1 MLSTR
6 KRRRGKQEIRMINKR
21 EKLQYAY
28 VFALDLVTLFASVL
42 LAWLITDGL
51 LGRIV
56 PYDISDWVQTICL
69 VVVAFIMTFF
79 FFNQRENIVTRTV
92 GREFTLSIRFNVL
105 MAAVYSCLMLLAKAE
120 MLDSRYFAVAV
131 PLVNALMMPL
141 THGLLK
147 RYLVHSQNKSG
158 MESLVGILSTVDHA
172 PAVIAALRDDWSI
185 LIWGVL
191 LVYAPAYMVSLT
203 LDGVTVRANFD
214 TFMDWIRRAALDEI
228 YVDIPMDSG
237 ESFIP
242 YLEEMESM
250 GLTVHF
256 RLKMLDRIE
265 EVCCDETS
273 AARLSRELGRC
284 AGGNIVTMGTIELEL
299 RDMLLKR
306 VMDIIGALVGCII
319 SIPIIAIVA
328 IPLKL
333 ESPGPL
339 IFRQKRVGL
348 NGRYFYIHKLRS
360 MYVDAEARKQELMS
374 RNEMS
379 GLMFKM
385 EDDPRITRVGRF
397 IRRTSI
403 DELPQFFD
411 VLRGNMSLVGT
422 RPPTVD
428 EYKQYESHHK
438 RRLSMK
444 PGITGLWQ
452 ISGRSNI
459 ENFEEV
465 VKLDVQYIDHW
476 SLWGDVKIL
485 LKTIVVV
492 FAGRGAK

>member
-1 MLSTR
+1 
-6 KRRRGKQEIRMINKR
+6 MINKR

-28 VFALDLVTLFASVL
+28 VFTLDLVTLFISVL

-51 LGRIV
+51 LGRLV
-56 PYDISDWVQTICL
+56 PYSISDWVQTICL

-79 FFNQRENIVTRTV
+79 FFNQRENIVTRST
-92 GREFTLSIRFNVL
+92 GREFALSVRFNVL
-105 MAAVYSCLMLLAKAE
+105 MAAVYSSLMLLAKAE

-131 PLVNALMMPL
+131 PLVNALMMPAA
-141 THGLLK
+141 HMLLK
-147 RYLVHSQNKSG
+147 QYLLRSQNRSG
-158 MESLVGILSTVDHA
+158 MESLAGVLSTVDHA
-172 PAVIAALRDDWSI
+172 SAVIRELRDDWSKRVC
-185 LIWGVL
+185 GVVL
-191 LVYAPAYMVSLT
+191 LDAPAEQVGQEFE
-203 LDGVTVRANFD
+203 GVPVRANFD
-214 TFMDWIRRAALDEI
+214 NFMDWIRRAALDEI

-273 AARLSRELGRC
+273 AARLRRELGRC

-299 RDMLLKR
+299 RDMMLKR
-306 VMDIIGALVGCII
+306 IMDIAGALVGCLI

-339 IFRQKRVGL
+339 IFKQKRVGL

-360 MYVDAEARKQELMS
+360 MYVDAEARKKELMAQ
-374 RNEMS
+374 NEMN

-385 EDDPRITRVGRF
+385 EDDPRITKVGKF

-411 VLRGNMSLVGT
+411 VLMGKMSLVGT

-452 ISGRSNI
+452 ISGRSDI
-459 ENFEEV
+459 DNFEEV
-465 VKLDVQYIDHW
+465 VKLDVKYIDHW

-485 LKTIVVV
+485 LKTVVVV

>member
-1 MLSTR
+1 
-6 KRRRGKQEIRMINKR
+6 MINKR

-28 VFALDLVTLFASVL
+28 VFALDLLMLFVSVL

-56 PYDISDWVQTICL
+56 PYSASDWVQTICL
-69 VVVAFIMTFF
+69 VVVAFFMTFF
-79 FFNQRENIVTRTV
+79 FFNQRENIVTRGL
-92 GREFTLSIRFNVL
+92 GREFVLSIRFNVL
-105 MAAVYSCLMLLAKAE
+105 MAAVYSTLMLLAKAE

-131 PLVNALMMPL
+131 PLVNVLMMPL
-141 THGLLK
+141 AHTVLK
-147 RYLVHSQNKSG
+147 RHLMHSQNRSG
-158 MESLVGILSTVDHA
+158 MESLVGILFRVDNA
-172 PAVIAALRDDWSI
+172 GAVIRELKDDWSKRVC
-185 LIWGVL
+185 GVVL
-191 LVYAPAYMVSLT
+191 LDAPDEQVGREFE
-203 LDGVTVRANFD
+203 GVAVRANFD
-214 TFMDWIRRAALDEI
+214 GFMDWIRRAALDEI

-237 ESFIP
+237 ESFLP

-273 AARLSRELGRC
+273 AARLSRDLGRC
-284 AGGNIVTMGTIELEL
+284 AGGNIVTMGTIEMEL
-299 RDMLLKR
+299 RDMMLKR
-306 VMDIIGALVGCII
+306 MMDVVGALVGCLI

-360 MYVDAEARKQELMS
+360 MYVDAEKRKKDLMAH
-374 RNEMS
+374 NEME

-411 VLRGNMSLVGT
+411 VLLGNMSLVGT
-422 RPPTVD
+422 RPPTLD
-428 EYKQYESHHK
+428 EYRQYESHHK

-452 ISGRSNI
+452 ISGRSDI
-459 ENFEEV
+459 DNFEEV
-465 VKLDVQYIDHW
+465 VRLDVRYIDNW
-476 SLWGDVKIL
+476 SLWNDVKIL
-485 LKTIVVV
+485 LKTVVVV
-492 FAGRGAK
+492 FAGRGAR

>member
-1 MLSTR
+1 
-6 KRRRGKQEIRMINKR
+6 MINKR

-28 VFALDLVTLFASVL
+28 VFTLDLVTLFISVL

-56 PYDISDWVQTICL
+56 PYSISDWVQTICL

-79 FFNQRENIVTRTV
+79 FFNQRENIVTRST
-92 GREFTLSIRFNVL
+92 GREFALSVRFNVL
-105 MAAVYSCLMLLAKAE
+105 MAAVYSSLMLLAKAE

-131 PLVNALMMPL
+131 PLVNALMMPAA
-141 THGLLK
+141 HMLLK
-147 RYLVHSQNKSG
+147 QYLLRSQNRSG
-158 MESLVGILSTVDHA
+158 MESLAGVLSTVDHA
-172 PAVIAALRDDWSI
+172 SAVIRELRDDWSKRVC
-185 LIWGVL
+185 GVVL
-191 LVYAPAYMVSLT
+191 LDAPAEQVGQEFE
-203 LDGVTVRANFD
+203 GVPVRANFD
-214 TFMDWIRRAALDEI
+214 NFIDWIRRAALDEI

-265 EVCCDETS
+265 EVCCDETR
-273 AARLSRELGRC
+273 AARLRRELGRC

-299 RDMLLKR
+299 RDMMLKR
-306 VMDIIGALVGCII
+306 IMDIAGALVGCLI

-339 IFRQKRVGL
+339 IFKQKRVGL

-360 MYVDAEARKQELMS
+360 MYVDAEARKKELMAQ
-374 RNEMS
+374 NEMN

-385 EDDPRITRVGRF
+385 EDDPRITKVGKF

-411 VLRGNMSLVGT
+411 VLMGKMSLVGT

-452 ISGRSNI
+452 ISGRSDI
-459 ENFEEV
+459 DNFEEV
-465 VKLDVQYIDHW
+465 VKLDVKYIDHW

-485 LKTIVVV
+485 LKTVVVV

>member
-1 MLSTR
+1 MEED
-6 KRRRGKQEIRMINKR
+6 GKVYMTTKR
-21 EKLQYAY
+21 EKLQYVY
-28 VFALDLVTLFASVL
+28 TFILDAITLAVSVI

-56 PYDISDWVQTICL
+56 PYSISDWLQTICL
-69 VVVAFIMTFF
+69 LMVAFVMTFVF
-79 FFNQRENIVTRTV
+79 FTNQHENIVKRSF
-92 GREFTLSIRFNVL
+92 GREITLSFRFNVL
-105 MAAVYSCLMLLAKAE
+105 LTALYSTLMLLTKAT

-131 PLVNALMMPL
+131 PLVDFILQPIAHYM
-141 THGLLK
+141 LK
-147 RYLVHSQNKSG
+147 RYLKRSQKQNG
-158 MESLVGILSTVDHA
+158 GESLVGVLSTIDNASPVIHA
-172 PAVIAALRDDWSI
+172 LQDDWSKNI
-185 LIWGVL
+185 CGLVL
-191 LVYAPAYMVSLT
+191 LDAGQEDVGKPY
-203 LDGVTVRANFD
+203 DGVPVRANYD
-214 TFMDWIRRAALDEI
+214 GFMDWVRRAALDEV

-237 ESFIP
+237 ESFLP
-242 YLEEMESM
+242 YLEEMVSM

-265 EVCCDETS
+265 EICCGETS
-273 AARLSRELGRC
+273 SARMSRQLGRC
-284 AGGNIVTMGTIELEL
+284 ADGNIVTMRTIELQL
-299 RDMLLKR
+299 RDKVLKR
-306 VMDIIGALVGCII
+306 TIDIAGALVGCII

-328 IPLKL
+328 VPLKL

-360 MYVDAEARKQELMS
+360 MYMDAEERKKELMAK
-374 RNEMS
+374 NEMN

-385 EDDPRITRVGRF
+385 EDDPRITKVGKF
-397 IRRTSI
+397 IRKTSI

-411 VLRGNMSLVGT
+411 VLIGNMSLVGT

-452 ISGRSNI
+452 CSGRSNI
-459 ENFEEV
+459 EDFEEV
-465 VKLDVQYIDHW
+465 VKLDVKYIDNW
-476 SLWGDVKIL
+476 SLWGDIKIL
-485 LKTIVVV
+485 FKTVWVVL
-492 FAGRGAK
+492 AGSGAK

>member
-1 MLSTR
+1 
-6 KRRRGKQEIRMINKR
+6 MINKR

-28 VFALDLVTLFASVL
+28 VFALDLVTLFLSVL

-56 PYDISDWVQTICL
+56 PYSISDWVQTICL

-79 FFNQRENIVTRTV
+79 FFNQRENIVTRSE
-92 GREFTLSIRFNVL
+92 GREVVLSIRFNVL
-105 MAAVYSCLMLLAKAE
+105 MAAVYSSLMLLAKAE

-131 PLVNALMMPL
+131 PLVNALMMPAA
-141 THGLLK
+141 HMLLK
-147 RYLVHSQNKSG
+147 QYLLKSQNRSG
-158 MESLVGILSTVDHA
+158 MESLAGVLSTVDHA
-172 PAVIAALRDDWSI
+172 GAVIRELRDDWSKRVC
-185 LIWGVL
+185 GVVL
-191 LVYAPAYMVSLT
+191 LDASAEQVGQEFE
-203 LDGVTVRANFD
+203 GVPVRANFD
-214 TFMDWIRRAALDEI
+214 NFMDWIRRAALDEI

-273 AARLSRELGRC
+273 AARLRRELGRC

-299 RDMLLKR
+299 RDMMLKR
-306 VMDIIGALVGCII
+306 IMDIVGALVGCII

-360 MYVDAEARKQELMS
+360 MYVDAEARKKELMAK
-374 RNEMS
+374 NEMN

-385 EDDPRITRVGRF
+385 EDDPRITKVGRF

-411 VLRGNMSLVGT
+411 VLMGNMSLVGT

-452 ISGRSNI
+452 ISGRSDI
-459 ENFEEV
+459 DNFEEV
-465 VKLDVQYIDHW
+465 VKLDVRYIDHW
-476 SLWGDVKIL
+476 SLWTDVKIL

>member
-1 MLSTR
+1 
-6 KRRRGKQEIRMINKR
+6 MINKR

-28 VFALDLVTLFASVL
+28 VFALDLLTLVVSVL

-56 PYDISDWVQTICL
+56 PYSVTDWIQTLCL
-69 VVVAFIMTFF
+69 LAVAFIMTFF
-79 FFNQRENIVTRTV
+79 LFDQRENIATRSL
-92 GREFTLSIRFNVL
+92 ESEIKLSLRFNVL
-105 MAAVYSCLMLLAKAE
+105 MAAVYSALMLLAKAE

-131 PLVNALMMPL
+131 PLVNAVLMPL
-141 THGLLK
+141 DHTLLK
-147 RYLVHSQNKSG
+147 RFLLSARNRRG
-158 MESLVGILSTVDHA
+158 MENLVGILSTTDHA
-172 PAVIAALRDDWSI
+172 PAVIRELRLDWSKR
-185 LIWGVL
+185 LCGVAL
-191 LVYAPAYMVSLT
+191 L
-203 LDGVTVRANFD
+203 DVTEAEMGQTFEGLPVRANFD
-214 TFMDWIRRAALDEI
+214 TFMDWIRREALDEI

-242 YLEEMESM
+242 YLDEMESM

-273 AARLSRELGRC
+273 AARLRRELGRC

-299 RDMLLKR
+299 RDMILKR
-306 VMDIIGALVGCII
+306 VMDMAGALVGCVI
-319 SIPIIAIVA
+319 SIPIIAITA

-339 IFRQKRVGL
+339 IFKQKRVGL

-360 MYVDAEARKQELMS
+360 MYMDAEARKKELMAQ
-374 RNEMS
+374 NEMN
-379 GLMFKM
+379 GLMFKI
-385 EDDPRITRVGRF
+385 EDDPRVTKVGKF
-397 IRRTSI
+397 IRKTSI

-411 VLRGNMSLVGT
+411 VLVGNMSLVGT

-444 PGITGLWQ
+444 PGMTGLWQ
-452 ISGRSNI
+452 ISGRSDI
-459 ENFEEV
+459 DNFEEV

-476 SLWGDVKIL
+476 SLWQDVKIL
-485 LKTIVVV
+485 FKTVVVV

>member
-1 MLSTR
+1 
-6 KRRRGKQEIRMINKR
+6 MINKR

-147 RYLVHSQNKSG
+147 RYLVRSQNKSG

-172 PAVIAALRDDWSI
+172 PAVIAALRDDWSKRI
-185 LIWGVL
+185 CGVVL
-191 LVYAPAYMVSLT
+191 LDAPAEMVGQT

-306 VMDIIGALVGCII
+306 IMDIIGALVGCII

>member
-1 MLSTR
+1 
-6 KRRRGKQEIRMINKR
+6 MINKR

-28 VFALDLVTLFASVL
+28 VLMVDLVTLLLSVL
-42 LAWLITDGL
+42 LAWLITDGVFGL
-51 LGRIV
+51 IV
-56 PYDISDWVQTICL
+56 PYSQFDWIQTICL

-79 FFNQRENIVTRTV
+79 FFNQHENIATRTI
-92 GREFTLSIRFNVL
+92 GREVTLSIRFNVL

-141 THGLLK
+141 AHTLLK
-147 RYLVHSQNKSG
+147 HYLVHSQNKSG
-158 MESLVGILSTVDHA
+158 MESLVGILSTVDYA
-172 PAVIAALRDDWSI
+172 PAVIEALRDDWSKR
-185 LIWGVL
+185 LCGVVL
-191 LVYAPAYMVSLT
+191 LDATEEMIGQSF
-203 LDGVTVRANFD
+203 DGVMVRANFD
-214 TFMDWIRRAALDEI
+214 AFMDWIRRAALDEI

-242 YLEEMESM
+242 YLEEMQSM

-265 EVCCDETS
+265 KICCNETS
-273 AARLSRELGRC
+273 AARMSRELGRC

-299 RDMLLKR
+299 RDMILKR
-306 VMDIIGALVGCII
+306 IMDILGGLVGCII

-339 IFRQKRVGL
+339 IFKQKRVGL

-360 MYVDAEARKQELMS
+360 MYMDAEARKKELMS
-374 RNEMS
+374 RNEMN

-385 EDDPRITRVGRF
+385 EDDPRITKVGRF

-411 VLRGNMSLVGT
+411 VLLGNMSLVGT

-485 LKTIVVV
+485 FKTVAVV